1 MAYRTIAVATA
12 AALLAG
18 CATASEGFLREALL
32 ACRNGDQNS
41 CGVIPQLQM
50 QVFIEH
56 QQQAA
61 AIAAAADGLAR
72 AADSIAAAQQSR
84 RHR

>member
-1 MAYRTIAVATA
+1 MSRLALAASTTLLLTA
-12 AALLAG
+12 
-18 CATASEGFLREALL
+18 CATASEGFLKDALL

-41 CGVIPQLQM
+41 CNVIPQLQM

-72 AADSIAAAQQSR
+72 AADSIATAQQAR